1 MGLTPEEIQE
11 TELPRRFRGYD
22 EDATEALLARAAKSL
37 AEALAETAS
46 LRAELEGAR
55 SRPEGSENLQSI
67 GDALLTA
74 HRAGEHLIADARAVA
89 ERLVTEAGVQRDA
102 TLERARSDAAHVVAD
117 GERRLAAIHL
127 EEERVRALVAAHR
140 SELAAFVR
148 RAIDELAADERG
160 EAAEA
165 EGLAGALQ
173 ERLPEQLNGAPASA
187 APAAPTNPPL

>member
-37 AEALAETAS
+37 ADALAEAAS
-46 LRAELEGAR
+46 LRAELEEAR

-74 HRAGEHLIADARAVA
+74 HRAGEHLIADARAEA
-89 ERLVTEAGVQRDA
+89 ERLLAEAGTQRDA
-102 TLERARSDAAHVVAD
+102 TVERARSDAAHVVAD
-117 GERRLAAIHL
+117 GERRLAALHL

-148 RAIDELAADERG
+148 RAIDELADERG
-160 EAAEA
+160 ETAEA
-165 EGLAGALQ
+165 EGLAGALR
-173 ERLPEQLNGAPASA
+173 ERLPEQLNGAPASTT
-187 APAAPTNPPL
+187 PATPTNPSL